1 MTKSPWPPTWS
12 PLTILPFTL
21 AKTAGSG
28 PYTWAGAETF
38 KARLVTTRISNEE
51 YTAVMFITKVGS
63 YEDFKWYEGTLRYDR
78 THAEWTMYHS
88 PQENVEWLSIEWNK
102 DWELEVSDITY
113 TIVKPGDQEYGS
125 YITFGITD
133 WDVYDCF
140 YAISHSQKATFIE
153 WNRTTGEGRVKDE
166 VNFGDA
172 DWHCWNELYQ
182 DIDCL

>member
-51 YTAVMFITKVGS
+51 YTAVMFITKVGF
-63 YEDFKWYEGTLRYDR
+63 YEYFKWYEGTLRYDR

-88 PQENVEWLSIEWNK
+88 PQENVEWLS
-102 DWELEVSDITY
+102 
-113 TIVKPGDQEYGS
+113 
-125 YITFGITD
+125 
-133 WDVYDCF
+133 
-140 YAISHSQKATFIE
+140 IE

>member
-63 YEDFKWYEGTLRYDR
+63 YEDFIWYEGTLRYDR

-88 PQENVEWLSIEWNK
+88 PQENVEWLS
-102 DWELEVSDITY
+102 
-113 TIVKPGDQEYGS
+113 
-125 YITFGITD
+125 
-133 WDVYDCF
+133 
-140 YAISHSQKATFIE
+140 IE